1 MRTFTVV
8 PSFEGE
14 SAYFE
19 LPDIGFQ
26 GDHLSFAILFNLTEL
41 TEHWPNILPSMIVTD
56 AQGNTFIA
64 PNTSWDQAKHI
75 FTWNI
80 SSTETAHEGN
90 LLCQLKC
97 TAADDPRTIV
107 CMSRICQTRVYS
119 SLAAADDPPEAFQS
133 WLDTL
138 AQLGAEIQ
146 ADAAAVLESVETTE
160 TNARSAQSAADDAEA
175 ARDAAIVTK
184 NAVDQSVQSA
194 IDAKDA
200 AVQAQQRAQQS
211 ATNATAAMEAAGQA
225 QALAEQA
232 LEEADTAVSTARTS
246 ASSAS
251 DSATQAATSMAT
263 ANTAKLGAEAARDA
277 AVVAKGAAETAQ
289 QRAETAEEGA
299 AAAKTAAVAAQTA
312 AETAQ
317 TAAETAKA
325 SVDSSKAA
333 IETMHDEMADYR
345 EGIEDYA
352 ELSRKWA
359 EGKSFSGDAVP
370 TDDETYHN
378 NSKYWAN
385 IAATEASTVQ
395 GYGLYV
401 DEEGNGRIRST
412 TDPGVDISEP
422 ATKADIIINSAT
434 GAIASFTDGA
444 DDLPVRDLTVQI
456 EPVQDL
462 NGYAN
467 PWPAGSGKNKLPS
480 IAEITATQNGI
491 TFVCD
496 GEGSCSFS
504 GTATAQ
510 AWFSYT
516 IPAVTLS
523 ENVYVH
529 LFNSNGYDDNRPII
543 DFYYDDVRVDF
554 VGFTVADRIYNGTSA
569 MAGESINKLQLRVP
583 AGFSGTCAFKLYIS
597 ETADIENFSPY
608 SNICP
613 ITGWTGAKV
622 TRTGKNLLDFA
633 DVTDYLNWSDQV
645 APSGDMSSN
654 GSNRIFSLPKLN
666 AGRQYTISFGISIEQ
681 FPTYLYFGYHKNGSG
696 TRLTYV
702 TTGTVGVS
710 HYTFTALEDVTYCLR
725 MGSTGTKTNFDT
737 QIAKLSYIQLELG
750 STATAYEPYQGNTY
764 DITFPSEAGTVYG
777 GSLDVTTGVLTVD
790 RAMVDM
796 GTLTFAKSSVAS
808 SVSGNVFQIPL
819 STIGIATRERY
830 APNTMLSSVFATAPD
845 DRWYIVYMLDNEV
858 FSNPTNVYFSA
869 SRYDTAEDFRAAMNG
884 VQLCYKLATPQ
895 TYQLTPQEVKTLL
908 GQNNIFSD
916 TGDSTVTYP
925 ADTKLYI
932 DGKIAAALGG

>member
-1 MRTFTVV
+1 MRTFTIV

-107 CMSRICQTRVYS
+107 CMSRICQTKVYP

-211 ATNATAAMEAAGQA
+211 ATNATTAMEAAGQA
-225 QALAEQA
+225 QELAERA
-232 LEEADTAVSTARTS
+232 LEEADAAVSTAQTS
-246 ASSAS
+246 ASSAA
-251 DSATQAATSMAT
+251 DSATQAATSMAA
-263 ANTAKLGAEAARDA
+263 ANTAKLGAESARDA
-277 AVVAKGAAETAQ
+277 AVVVKGAAETAQ

-299 AAAKTAAVAAQTA
+299 VAARTAAVTARTA

-317 TAAETAKA
+317 IAAETAKA

-378 NSKYWAN
+378 NSKYWAV

-401 DEEGNGRIRST
+401 DPQGNGFIRS
-412 TDPGVDISEP
+412 
-422 ATKADIIINSAT
+422 ANS
-434 GAIASFTDGA
+434 
-444 DDLPVRDLTVQI
+444 
-456 EPVQDL
+456 
-462 NGYAN
+462 
-467 PWPAGSGKNKLPS
+467 
-480 IAEITATQNGI
+480 
-491 TFVCD
+491 
-496 GEGSCSFS
+496 
-504 GTATAQ
+504 
-510 AWFSYT
+510 
-516 IPAVTLS
+516 
-523 ENVYVH
+523 
-529 LFNSNGYDDNRPII
+529 
-543 DFYYDDVRVDF
+543 
-554 VGFTVADRIYNGTSA
+554 
-569 MAGESINKLQLRVP
+569 
-583 AGFSGTCAFKLYIS
+583 
-597 ETADIENFSPY
+597 
-608 SNICP
+608 
-613 ITGWTGAKV
+613 
-622 TRTGKNLLDFA
+622 
-633 DVTDYLNWSDQV
+633 
-645 APSGDMSSN
+645 
-654 GSNRIFSLPKLN
+654 
-666 AGRQYTISFGISIEQ
+666 
-681 FPTYLYFGYHKNGSG
+681 
-696 TRLTYV
+696 
-702 TTGTVGVS
+702 
-710 HYTFTALEDVTYCLR
+710 
-725 MGSTGTKTNFDT
+725 
-737 QIAKLSYIQLELG
+737 
-750 STATAYEPYQGNTY
+750 
-764 DITFPSEAGTVYG
+764 
-777 GSLDVTTGVLTVD
+777 
-790 RAMVDM
+790 
-796 GTLTFAKSSVAS
+796 
-808 SVSGNVFQIPL
+808 
-819 STIGIATRERY
+819 
-830 APNTMLSSVFATAPD
+830 
-845 DRWYIVYMLDNEV
+845 
-858 FSNPTNVYFSA
+858 
-869 SRYDTAEDFRAAMNG
+869 
-884 VQLCYKLATPQ
+884 
-895 TYQLTPQEVKTLL
+895 
-908 GQNNIFSD
+908 
-916 TGDSTVTYP
+916 
-925 ADTKLYI
+925 
-932 DGKIAAALGG
+932 

>member
-1 MRTFTVV
+1 MRTFTIV

-107 CMSRICQTRVYS
+107 CMSRICQTKVYP

-200 AVQAQQRAQQS
+200 AVQAQQRAQQA
-211 ATNATAAMEAAGQA
+211 ATNATTAMEAAGQA
-225 QALAEQA
+225 QELAEQA
-232 LEEADTAVSTARTS
+232 LEEADAAVSTAQTS
-246 ASSAS
+246 ASSAA
-251 DSATQAATSMAT
+251 DSATQAATSMAS

-299 AAAKTAAVAAQTA
+299 AAARTAAVTARTA

-359 EGKSFSGDAVP
+359 EGKSFSGNAVP

-412 TDPGVDISEP
+412 TDPGVDVSEL
-422 ATKADIIINSAT
+422 ARKADVITSSAT
-434 GAIASFTDGA
+434 GAIASFGDGA

-462 NGYAN
+462 HGYDS
-467 PWPAGSGKNKLPS
+467 PWPAGGGVNKLPS
-480 IAEITATQNGI
+480 IATITETKNGI

-496 GEGSCSFS
+496 GDGSCSFS

-510 AWFSYT
+510 ASFSYA

-523 ENVYVH
+523 GNVYVH
-529 LFNSNGYDDNRPII
+529 LFNSNGYTDNRPII
-543 DFYYDDVRVDF
+543 DFYNDDVRVDF
-554 VGFTVADRIYNGTSA
+554 VGFTVADRIYDGTSA
-569 MAGESINKLQLRVP
+569 MAGNPINKLQLRVP

-597 ETADIENFSPY
+597 DTADIETFSPY

-613 ITGWTGAKV
+613 ITGRTGAKV
-622 TRTGKNLLDFA
+622 SRTGVNVWDEEWE
-633 DVTDYLNWSDQV
+633 VGTY
-645 APSGDMSSN
+645 SGTTGEKVS
-654 GSNRIFSLPKLN
+654 GSTNIRSKNRIPVLPNATYYCKTPFAMYVFEYDADGNYLGYVTKLN
-666 AGRQYTISFGISIEQ
+666 NTIVTKGTTRYVTFYVLAGYGTTYNHDISINY
-681 FPTYLYFGYHKNGSG
+681 PAT
-696 TRLTYV
+696 
-702 TTGTVGVS
+702 
-710 HYTFTALEDVTYCLR
+710 D
-725 MGSTGTKTNFDT
+725 
-737 QIAKLSYIQLELG
+737 
-750 STATAYEPYQGNTY
+750 TAYHSGKDNATY
-764 DITFPSEAGTVYG
+764 SIDWESEAGTVYG

-790 RAMVDM
+790 RAMVVLNGSENWYAYQAFEGFLLSRPDM
-796 GTLTFAKSSVAS
+796 KYGIRQNGISNMLVNSKTATTGQKNAMWLGVNTQYIYVIG
-808 SVSGNVFQIPL
+808 VYETMG
-819 STIGIATRERY
+819 ST
-830 APNTMLSSVFATAPD
+830 V
-845 DRWYIVYMLDNEV
+845 
-858 FSNPTNVYFSA
+858 
-869 SRYDTAEDFRAAMNG
+869 EDFKSYLENNN
-884 VQLCYKLATPQ
+884 LEIEIPLATPQ

-908 GQNNIFSD
+908 GNNNIYSD
-916 TGDSTVTYP
+916 TGDSSVTYP